1 MEREGEP
8 NHEGLV
14 LFKKPRDR
22 DRESV
27 FQLKGQV
34 QVYVSWGKT
43 VEKYINGKL
52 DGL

>member
-27 FQLKGQV
+27 L
-34 QVYVSWGKT
+34 
-43 VEKYINGKL
+43 VEGPSPSVCVVGENCREI
-52 DGL
+52 